1 MSFVFRNCLHFKVI
15 WPNPSSSIS
24 FIVQCCSLPVDSTT
38 TAPGVVGSYCA
49 LLPTAAVCVC
59 ILSFTC
65 DLWFKGGNEV
75 CFVPLP
81 SGRPLRVI
89 LLSFV
94 AISRNNCC
102 EQKVCCEIA
111 MHDLCYN
118 KKKEKRSRLPRLP
131 STLLMLSSPYQQ
143 SPPHQELVGRLKDS
157 LHQKQ
162 ERKWRMKRG
171 SCQWVQRFTQINW

>member
-38 TAPGVVGSYCA
+38 TTPGMVGSYCA

-81 SGRPLRVI
+81 NGRPLRVI

-118 KKKEKRSRLPRLP
+118 NNFVNVVFSISTISTASGTCWKAEGQPASETREKMENEKRIMS
-131 STLLMLSSPYQQ
+131 
-143 SPPHQELVGRLKDS
+143 VGTEVYPD
-157 LHQKQ
+157 
-162 ERKWRMKRG
+162 
-171 SCQWVQRFTQINW
+171 